1 MIIKNKEGELS
12 QGMKKQKPTKKVV
25 LRRITK
31 AIAITVIVCILMLT
45 IAPFIAIPLFVNRH
59 VTYRGYATENYPMQD
74 LYEASDFGLQETQ
87 RYLQTED
94 GLSVWTSE
102 IGTEQPKAV
111 IIYLSG
117 IVQPSVTYFYG
128 HAKFMKENGYASFLL
143 EVRGHGNSDGNRIC
157 LGYEE
162 TRDVKAVV
170 DYISSDP
177 RYAGVPIVLHGVS
190 MGGAIAVNAFGQI
203 NEIDGLI
210 AMSAYSSFED
220 VITDQLDQ
228 YGIPKPLRA
237 YLKSLIS
244 TSLRLVFG
252 KESVNAI
259 KPIVQIKNA
268 KEKPVLL
275 IASTGDTEVPFVNT
289 QRLKEAHPNAE
300 IWVRDSWE
308 HFIVRDCDFKN
319 MSQDKE
325 YCDVILNFL
334 ENSLKQR

>member
-1 MIIKNKEGELS
+1 MKIKKGELN
-12 QGMKKQKPTKKVV
+12 QGTKKQKPTKKVV
-25 LRRITK
+25 LMRITK
-31 AIAITVIVCILMLT
+31 AIAITVIVCILMFT
-45 IAPFIAIPLFVNRH
+45 IAPFIAIPLFVNHH

-87 RYLQTED
+87 RYLKTED

-102 IGTEQPKAV
+102 IDTEHPKAV

-143 EVRGHGNSDGNRIC
+143 EVRGHGNSDGEQIC

-170 DYISSDP
+170 DYINSDP

-203 NEIDGLI
+203 DEVDGLI

-220 VITDQLDQ
+220 VVTDQLGQ
-228 YGIPKPLRA
+228 YGIPKPLCA
-237 YLKSLIS
+237 YLKPLIS

-252 KESVNAI
+252 KESVNTI
-259 KPIVQIKNA
+259 KPIIQIKNA

-275 IASTGDTEVPFVNT
+275 IASSGDTEVPFVNT
-289 QRLKEAHPNAE
+289 QRLKEANPNVE
-300 IWVRDSWE
+300 LWIRDSWE

-334 ENSLKQR
+334 ENDLKQR